1 MCPGSDVHGRLEE
14 IPWPERS
21 CSLTEEPSEN
31 AEMRSVP
38 DRQTHLALVF
48 FSLPLRIDRTADSGS
63 QVVAMMQAAES
74 WLGLNSASRIGVLP
88 RFTTGGRSLGQRKM
102 CSVVLVVADVLTHQ
116 SFQMPFIYDD
126 HMVEEIPAAASDP
139 TLSNTVLPTCAS
151 PKCYP
156 GAKSAWV
163 MLIAIRD
170 SQGCVVA
177 MIPSNTVKRMDSSAR
192 TVPM

>member
-38 DRQTHLALVF
+38 DRRTHLALVF
-48 FSLPLRIDRTADSGS
+48 FSLPLRIDRTADLGS

-88 RFTTGGRSLGQRKM
+88 RFTIGGRSLRQRKM
-102 CSVVLVVADVLTHQ
+102 CPVVVVVADVILHE
-116 SFQMPFIYDD
+116 SFQMPRVEYD
-126 HMVEEIPAAASDP
+126 HVVEQVP
-139 TLSNTVLPTCAS
+139 TTVAKPTIRNAVLPGLQKLVRFGSMLKHFNVSNTLPLKFAPRS
-151 PKCYP
+151 K
-156 GAKSAWV
+156 
-163 MLIAIRD
+163 IR
-170 SQGCVVA
+170 
-177 MIPSNTVKRMDSSAR
+177 
-192 TVPM
+192 